1 MSFLSRRRLG
11 SVSFKKWF
19 HIWYPVLWTSS
30 LSITSRPWHVHILIR
45 LHRDTSTP
53 PHFHTRTRPHQDTST
68 LTTTPLTHVYSITPP
83 PHDMSTSSWPFIAWP
98 FLHQH
103 RPSSSFITLY
113 RHTLQ
118 SVPKLVQPLTHFHCF
133 SKLVLITNSR

>member
-30 LSITSRPWHVHILIR
+30 LSITSRPSHVHILTR

-53 PHFHTRTRPHQDTST
+53 RHVYTNHNSTDTCLLHNTST
-68 LTTTPLTHVYSITPP
+68 SWHVYFLLALHHLALP
-83 PHDMSTSSWPFIAWP
+83 SSA
-98 FLHQH
+98 
-103 RPSSSFITLY
+103 SSFIILH
-113 RHTLQ
+113 HTL
-118 SVPKLVQPLTHFHCF
+118 SSHFRPETGTTTYTLPLF
-133 SKLVLITNSR
+133 L

>member
-53 PHFHTRTRPHQDTST
+53 PHVNTTTRPHSDTST
-68 LTTTPLTHVYSITPP
+68 PRHVYTNHNSTDTCLLHNTSTSWHVYFLLALHRLALPS
-83 PHDMSTSSWPFIAWP
+83 STSSFII
-98 FLHQH
+98 LH
-103 RPSSSFITLY
+103 
-113 RHTLQ
+113 HTL
-118 SVPKLVQPLTHFHCF
+118 SSHFTVCPETGATTYTLPLF
-133 SKLVLITNSR
+133 L